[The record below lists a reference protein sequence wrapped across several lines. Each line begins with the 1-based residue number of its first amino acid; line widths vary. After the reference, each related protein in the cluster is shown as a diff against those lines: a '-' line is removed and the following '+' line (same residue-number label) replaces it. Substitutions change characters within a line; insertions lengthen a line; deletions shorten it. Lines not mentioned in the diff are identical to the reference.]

1 MGWIVK
7 AVPVATLV
15 EIGQHANSGTLCEFN
30 QYKEVLWLYCG
41 RTIESDVVAIRGLCE
56 VSTPAAQDLRAFRF
70 PRLGVS

>member
-30 QYKEVLWLYCG
+30 QYKGYARLALLQLKIYEP
-41 RTIESDVVAIRGLCE
+41 S
-56 VSTPAAQDLRAFRF
+56 VSR
-70 PRLGVS
+70 V